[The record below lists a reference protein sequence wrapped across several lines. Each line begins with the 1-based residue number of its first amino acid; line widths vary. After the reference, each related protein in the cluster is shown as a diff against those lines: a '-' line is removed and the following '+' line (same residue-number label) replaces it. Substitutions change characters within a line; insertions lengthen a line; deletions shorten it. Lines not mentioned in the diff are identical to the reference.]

1 MRGSVSHPPFKL
13 ELVQAF
19 HLQLALP
26 HHYRLPFPSF
36 AIHHPFSHLY
46 FLCLTLSCTRHG
58 RRLFG
63 VIGAVLVAL
72 DVARR
77 SVPGPYLAG
86 ASRARRAL
94 RGQSPSGR
102 VGTARPKS
110 PLPQLSAR
118 LFNSA
123 PRVLDRLC
131 GQLCWYTL
139 APPAGLGRRSSAY
152 HHHHDPCH
160 CKRSGHAA
168 GVPVRPSSQL
178 SRARRVNI
186 RAARLAAVWRSHR
199 LSAPAPEPARRLSSP
214 VSFGTNWD
222 HSLVMSSASAAC
234 PFDLL
239 RSMSVRSCLIVI
251 SVC

>member
-1 MRGSVSHPPFKL
+1 M
-13 ELVQAF
+13 
-19 HLQLALP
+19 
-26 HHYRLPFPSF
+26 
-36 AIHHPFSHLY
+36 
-46 FLCLTLSCTRHG
+46 
-58 RRLFG
+58 
-63 VIGAVLVAL
+63 AL

-94 RGQSPSGR
+94 RGHSPSGR

-186 RAARLAAVWRSHR
+186 HAARLAAVWRSHR

-214 VSFGTNWD
+214 VSFGTGWD
-222 HSLVMSSASAAC
+222 HSLSCPALPPPAPVIYSALRLSGLVCSPSLFVELRPLLASARARSRC
-234 PFDLL
+234 HWLL
-239 RSMSVRSCLIVI
+239 VSAAWLGLPYYILSLTCRHLQS
-251 SVC
+251 